1 MFKVFQPRY
10 TILHSLMFDALRFS
24 DLHYSYP
31 SQNGVEALS
40 GITFSIVQGEKVAL
54 LGLNGAGKTTLLLQT
69 NGLLMPTSGVV
80 EVDGVIVS
88 KKTLSAVRRKVGL
101 VFQNSDDQLFS
112 PTVYEDVAFGPQMMR
127 LSQQEVEHRVREALE
142 SVNASHL
149 INRPIATLS
158 GGERRMIAI
167 ATVLS
172 MSPILLVFDEP
183 TSYLD
188 LKATNKL
195 IKQLHALPQAML
207 IATHNLDLA
216 LEICDRAILLDKG
229 RLIYEGPTRSVVDRL
244 RLLAENFC

>member
-1 MFKVFQPRY
+1 
-10 TILHSLMFDALRFS
+10 MFDALRFS

-40 GITFSIVQGEKVAL
+40 GITFSVEQGEKIAL

-69 NGLLMPTSGVV
+69 NGLLMPTSGEV
-80 EVDGVIVS
+80 EVDGVVVS
-88 KKTLSAVRRKVGL
+88 KKSLSEVRRKVGL

-112 PTVYEDVAFGPQMMR
+112 PTVSEDVAFGPQMMR
-127 LSQQEVEHRVREALE
+127 LPAQEIECRVSEALE
-142 SVNASHL
+142 SVSASHL
-149 INRPIATLS
+149 INRQISSLS

-172 MSPILLVFDEP
+172 MSPTLLVFDEP

-195 IKQLHALPQAML
+195 IKQLQRLPQAML
-207 IATHNLDLA
+207 IATHNLELA

-229 RLIYEGPTRSVVDRL
+229 RLIYDGPTSCGVDRL
-244 RLLAENFC
+244 RLLADDLC